1 MFVKLKDGKSEEI
14 IRKAIKKAGS
24 YRKLAKITKIP
35 RSTICGY
42 IKGKAITEER
52 FSLLTNFL
60 NIKNKEDMIA
70 ERLPDNWKQVRGG
83 ICCVASKKKK
93 GTFEKEM
100 KKWQN
105 FQAKKLKDWH
115 RSMKKNNP
123 EKYYNLQYS
132 RFKKVGR
139 GYQFMTNRGEK
150 VRNRFEKQTA
160 DILFKLGINYEY
172 EPLVHSG
179 KQYFFQDFLIDNRII
194 VECTMW
200 KGEKN
205 AYKLK
210 EKINALG
217 SKYQIYVVIPK
228 ALYRY
233 YKILD
238 NHLILGLDEFVPIA
252 QTFRK

>member
-1 MFVKLKDGKSEEI
+1 MFIKLKEGEQERLVRDS
-14 IRKAIKKAGS
+14 IKKAES
-24 YRKLAKITKIP
+24 YRRLAKITKIP

-42 IKGKAITEER
+42 LEGKAITEER
-52 FSLLTNFL
+52 FNTLTDFL
-60 NIKNKEDMIA
+60 DIQNKEELISKK
-70 ERLPDNWKQVRGG
+70 LPDNWKQVRGG
-83 ICCVASKKKK
+83 LCCVESKKKN

-123 EKYYNLQYS
+123 KKYYNIQYS

-139 GYQFMTNRGEK
+139 GYQFTTKRGEK
-150 VRNRFEKQTA
+150 VRNRFEKQIA
-160 DILFKLGINYEY
+160 DILFELGINYDY
-172 EPLVHSG
+172 EPQVHSG
-179 KQYFFQDFLIDNRII
+179 NRYFFPDFLISNKII
-194 VECTMW
+194 VEGTMW
-200 KGEKN
+200 KGDSN

-210 EKINALG
+210 EKIEALKN
-217 SKYQIYVVIPK
+217 KYKIYVVIPK
-228 ALYRY
+228 ALYSY

-238 NHLILGLDEFVPIA
+238 NHLVLGLDEFVPIA